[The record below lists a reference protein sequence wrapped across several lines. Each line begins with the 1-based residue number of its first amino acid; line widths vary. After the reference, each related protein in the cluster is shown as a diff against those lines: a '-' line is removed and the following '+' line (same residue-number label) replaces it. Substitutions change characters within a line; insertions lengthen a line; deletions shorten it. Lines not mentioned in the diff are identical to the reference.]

1 MSKKLDSVE
10 QALEDI
16 RQGKIVMVIDDPDR
30 ENEGDFICAAEFATP
45 ENINF
50 MATHGKGL
58 ICMPMDKSLCKQLGL
73 KQMVE
78 QNTDNHQTAF
88 TVSIEAAEGVSTG
101 VSAADRVRT
110 IRAAVAEGAKPAD
123 LHRPGH
129 VFPLTARPGGVLERR
144 GHTEATVDLMRLAGL
159 KPCGV
164 LCELTLPD
172 GSMARLPDI
181 VAFAVDHDMG
191 VLSVEDLV
199 AYRSASAGFASGG
212 ERFSA

>member
-1 MSKKLDSVE
+1 
-10 QALEDI
+10 
-16 RQGKIVMVIDDPDR
+16 
-30 ENEGDFICAAEFATP
+30 
-45 ENINF
+45 
-50 MATHGKGL
+50 
-58 ICMPMDKSLCKQLGL
+58 
-73 KQMVE
+73 
-78 QNTDNHQTAF
+78 
-88 TVSIEAAEGVSTG
+88 
-101 VSAADRVRT
+101 
-110 IRAAVAEGAKPAD
+110 
-123 LHRPGH
+123 
-129 VFPLTARPGGVLERR
+129 
-144 GHTEATVDLMRLAGL
+144 MRLAGL

>member
-88 TVSIEAAEGVSTG
+88 TVSIDGINTETGISAYERSETALCRATNREASSLPSSLAASPSTQEG
-101 VSAADRVRT
+101 
-110 IRAAVAEGAKPAD
+110 
-123 LHRPGH
+123 L
-129 VFPLTARPGGVLERR
+129 
-144 GHTEATVDLMRLAGL
+144 
-159 KPCGV
+159 
-164 LCELTLPD
+164 LPQTC
-172 GSMARLPDI
+172 P
-181 VAFAVDHDMG
+181 
-191 VLSVEDLV
+191 
-199 AYRSASAGFASGG
+199 
-212 ERFSA
+212 